1 MKHPRAH
8 RVIPALCMSAAAA
21 VPVVT
26 TAELV
31 THVSSSK
38 QVPTLAQLQPI
49 ATSRPLKNA
58 LPAATATPVR
68 RSAVPKSTSAPRPTA
83 TSVPTTRT
91 YTGAVVYDQYGA
103 VQATITVTGR
113 KITAVSISAP
123 MDDPRSAGI
132 NQQAVPLLQSETLTA
147 QSAAIDGVSGATE
160 TTQAYVQ
167 SLQSALDRA
176 RL

>member
-8 RVIPALCMSAAAA
+8 RVIPAIVMSAAAA

-31 THVSSSK
+31 SHVSSGK
-38 QVPTLAQLQPI
+38 QFPTLAQLQPI
-49 ATSRPLKNA
+49 ATSRPLKTV
-58 LPAATATPVR
+58 LPAATATPIR
-68 RSAVPKSTSAPRPTA
+68 RSAVPKSVPTVRPPA

-91 YTGAVVYDQYGA
+91 YTGNVVYDQYGA
-103 VQATITVTGR
+103 VEATITVTGR
-113 KITAVSISAP
+113 KITTVSISAP
-123 MDDPRSAGI
+123 MNDPRSAGI

-147 QSAAIDGVSGATE
+147 QSAAINGVSGATE
-160 TTQAYVQ
+160 TTQSYVQ

-176 RL
+176 HL